1 MAEESFR
8 FKYGARELIRASC
21 FLFWVFQY
29 CREKGNV
36 FTKFYQYY
44 LEETTMNLEN
54 DRKYTSSHEWILDL
68 GNGSYRVGL
77 SDFAQHALG
86 DIVFIDL
93 PQVGDA
99 VSAETSLGDIESVK
113 AVSEVL
119 SPVSGTVAAVNEE
132 LSAVP
137 ESINADPY
145 GAWLIEVKDAT
156 AFAELMDASAYEAFC
171 ANA

>member
-1 MAEESFR
+1 MA
-8 FKYGARELIRASC
+8 L
-21 FLFWVFQY
+21 Q
-29 CREKGNV
+29 
-36 FTKFYQYY
+36 
-44 LEETTMNLEN
+44 N
-54 DRKYTSSHEWILDL
+54 DRKYTSSHEWLLDL

-93 PQVGDA
+93 PQPGDA
-99 VSAETSLGDIESVK
+99 VTAEASLGDVESVK

-119 SPVSGTVAAVNEE
+119 SPVSGTVTATNEA
-132 LSAVP
+132 LSSAP

-145 GAWLIEVKDAT
+145 GAWLIEVNNVS
-156 AFAELMDASAYEAFC
+156 AFAELMDAAAYEAFC

>member
-1 MAEESFR
+1 MA
-8 FKYGARELIRASC
+8 L
-21 FLFWVFQY
+21 Q
-29 CREKGNV
+29 
-36 FTKFYQYY
+36 
-44 LEETTMNLEN
+44 N
-54 DRKYTSSHEWILDL
+54 DRKYTTSHEWLLDL

-93 PQVGDA
+93 PQPGDA
-99 VSAETSLGDIESVK
+99 VTAEASLGDVESVK

-119 SPVSGTVAAVNEE
+119 SPVSGTVTATNEA
-132 LSAVP
+132 LTSAP

-145 GAWLIEVKDAT
+145 GAWLIEVNNVS
-156 AFAELMDASAYEAFC
+156 AFAELMDATAYEAFC

>member
-1 MAEESFR
+1 MA
-8 FKYGARELIRASC
+8 L
-21 FLFWVFQY
+21 Q
-29 CREKGNV
+29 
-36 FTKFYQYY
+36 
-44 LEETTMNLEN
+44 N
-54 DRKYTSSHEWILDL
+54 DRKYTTSHEWLLDL

-93 PQVGDA
+93 PQPGDT
-99 VSAETSLGDIESVK
+99 VTAEASLGDVESVK

-119 SPVSGTVAAVNEE
+119 SPVSGTVTATNEA
-132 LSAVP
+132 LTSAP

-145 GAWLIEVKDAT
+145 GAWLIEVNNVS
-156 AFAELMDASAYEAFC
+156 AFAELMDATAYEAFC